1 MSKRKYIVE
10 VKEYEGK
17 LFTIDY
23 YAKTE
28 NPYKYRIKTNQFVGG
43 KIGGTVLAIMAEV
56 ISTYDVNAFGIAAAP
71 LIDEDDDAFT
81 KRFSTYSKVLKRKID
96 ERKFTIFVIGERSH
110 IFVIRNDVKEDREL
124 IIDAYGQIFIE
135 IY

>member
-1 MSKRKYIVE
+1 MFDTKIEYKFVQRNRNKTNNESFLYQYIYRFFIHKGSSKRKYIVE
-10 VKEYEGK
+10 VKEYDGK

-28 NPYKYRIKTNQFVGG
+28 NPYKYRIRTKQFVGG

-56 ISTYDVNAFGIAAAP
+56 IAKYQVKAFGIAAAP

-81 KRFSTYSKVLKRKID
+81 
-96 ERKFTIFVIGERSH
+96 
-110 IFVIRNDVKEDREL
+110 
-124 IIDAYGQIFIE
+124 
-135 IY
+135 